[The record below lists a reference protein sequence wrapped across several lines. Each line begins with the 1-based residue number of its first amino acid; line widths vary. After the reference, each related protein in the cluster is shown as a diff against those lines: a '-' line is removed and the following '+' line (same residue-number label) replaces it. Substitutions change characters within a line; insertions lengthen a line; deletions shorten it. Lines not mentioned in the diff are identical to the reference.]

1 MIYKENPITREAID
15 KLLKKNASIQA
26 NLGTDSTE
34 VELFEAKIK
43 WAEILREI
51 RSLDAEFADVVQA
64 Q

>member
-1 MIYKENPITREAID
+1 MIYNENPITREAID

-26 NLGTDSTE
+26 SLGTDSTE

-51 RSLDAEFADVVQA
+51 RSLDPEFADVVQA

>member
-1 MIYKENPITREAID
+1 MIYNENPITREAID

-26 NLGTDSTE
+26 SLGIDSTE

-43 WAEILREI
+43 WAEMLREI
-51 RSLDAEFADVVQA
+51 RSLDPEFADIVEA

>member
-1 MIYKENPITREAID
+1 MIYNENPITSKAID

-43 WAEILREI
+43 WAEKLREI
-51 RSLDAEFADVVQA
+51 RSLDPEFADVVQA